1 MTKFFAAAALMLMCS
16 SIPAFA
22 MDDMM
27 MNKDMKMMCEKK
39 FDMMDTNK
47 DGMISMEE
55 HEAGAK
61 MMFKDADTNGDGM
74 VSKDEHMA
82 MMKKDMSM
90 MKDMKMDNS
99 KMMMKK

>member
-1 MTKFFAAAALMLMCS
+1 MNKLLATTALLLMCS
-16 SIPAFA
+16 AIPAFA

-61 MMFKDADTNGDGM
+61 MMFMDADINHDNM

-82 MMKKDMSM
+82 MMKKDMMM